1 MNTGIIAY
9 VDKTVVKIRG
19 LRVTGLKPYEL
30 EKKIEDVIDKRVR
43 VIGVTG
49 ESIDMDI
56 YGLDKSSIYENE
68 AGIVEAIS
76 ITEGITALEVI
87 KIDSAEEIVEIDY
100 EKVPKG
106 EYYGCARERWLNIA
120 E

>member
-56 YGLDKSSIYENE
+56 YGLDKGSIYENE